1 MAVKMTM
8 KKRSRSKP
16 NFAERDLG
24 IQGRGMELARI
35 ADFFSNP
42 AARTGFGTT
51 SLENGTQY
59 NIERWSL
66 NYWAVMSMFEV
77 SWVARRIVEAPA
89 QDIVKTWPAILG
101 DTDPEDTAKIDRI
114 IRKTNTKNQILEGLI
129 NGRLFGGA
137 GALIVIKGHEKKLDE
152 PLDLDEVELNS
163 YKGLTVFDRWSG
175 ITPSSEVCSD
185 IDRPLD
191 FGLPEFYECH
201 GKDGASFRVH
211 SSRIIRFTGPMM
223 PEPERSAYSGW
234 GMSVLAPVMQSIVS
248 YDNVSYNAL
257 SLSYRAQIV
266 GMRMPD
272 LASLLSGLGGPQG
285 ANQAF
290 AQRMC
295 AVNEMLSNQS
305 LVLLPKDGELSKI
318 DYSFSGLYELIQAFQ
333 LQLAGAAKMPV
344 SLLWGRTLNGL
355 GQAGDGDE
363 RIYEKTVA
371 TEGNTSL
378 RPALEKLYPVIM
390 VSELGEVPDD
400 MDLDFPS
407 IRVLTE
413 QEKAEL
419 AKNTVDAVT
428 VCINTGIMTPRQG
441 GTEVKKSA
449 ATTGFGGSITDEAL
463 EKLKDEVQAEG
474 ELGEGLFGEEGG
486 KTLDPAGSPTAAL
499 KETDKLAAGKGAA
512 QDDVDDDG
520 LMRDPDDVAPVE
532 ARRAADVRM
541 TPELVWLEACDNEAD
556 TIPKAIRGTEEGQR
570 QVRANALRNLSFY
583 AEQFKVPYEK
593 CLAYVKGRGLAW
605 DVAKVHDADSITL
618 VLVPSETKVQL
629 ELHKAGCN
637 HVPASVLRRNKP
649 FTVSDV
655 NAALSA
661 ERAANKGTPVIL
673 ASCAKNAVAHDAD
686 GPSRGALTVHGL
698 PLVIETRKGE
708 ERHGHPLPYH
718 YGYIKGVNGA
728 DGDSMDFAL
737 GPEPESNW
745 AYVFDQRKLPPAKGF
760 DEHKCFLGYG
770 SMDAA
775 QRAFAAGHDRA
786 HLVYMDVTPMQID
799 ELKTW
804 LKSGDHSKPVG
815 GVSK

>member
-1 MAVKMTM
+1 MAVKTTM
-8 KKRSRSKP
+8 KKRSRVKP

-24 IQGRGMELARI
+24 IQGRGIELARI

-89 QDIVKTWPAILG
+89 QDIVKTWPTVLG

-114 IRKTNTKNQILEGLI
+114 IRKTNTKNQVLEGLTM
-129 NGRLFGGA
+129 GRLFGGA

-185 IDRPLD
+185 IDRPLN
-191 FGLPEFYECH
+191 FGLPEYYECH

-257 SLSYRAQIV
+257 SLSYRAQII

-290 AQRMC
+290 AQRMG

-499 KETDKLAAGKGAA
+499 KETDKLAEGKGAP
-512 QDDVDDDG
+512 QKPENEDNEDDEAKAADYDDDG
-520 LMRDPDDVAPVE
+520 LLRDPDDVAPV
-532 ARRAADVRM
+532 
-541 TPELVWLEACDNEAD
+541 
-556 TIPKAIRGTEEGQR
+556 
-570 QVRANALRNLSFY
+570 
-583 AEQFKVPYEK
+583 AE
-593 CLAYVKGRGLAW
+593 
-605 DVAKVHDADSITL
+605 VHDAEMQ
-618 VLVPSETKVQL
+618 VPVKV
-629 ELHKAGCN
+629 
-637 HVPASVLRRNKP
+637 R
-649 FTVSDV
+649 
-655 NAALSA
+655 NAAGVAVGSVTKEGFDFIANFYAAA
-661 ERAANKGTPVIL
+661 ESLMPNVQYKKFYKFEAAQRWVLNRDAALRTT
-673 ASCAKNAVAHDAD
+673 AHDAD
-686 GPSRGALTVHGL
+686 GPSRGELTVHGL

-708 ERHGHPLPYH
+708 ERHGRPLPYH
-718 YGYIKGVNGA
+718 YGYIKGIDGA

-737 GPEPESNW
+737 GPEPESTW
-745 AYVFDQRKLPPAKGF
+745 AYVFDQRQLPPRKNF
-760 DEHKCFLGYG
+760 DEHKVFLGYA